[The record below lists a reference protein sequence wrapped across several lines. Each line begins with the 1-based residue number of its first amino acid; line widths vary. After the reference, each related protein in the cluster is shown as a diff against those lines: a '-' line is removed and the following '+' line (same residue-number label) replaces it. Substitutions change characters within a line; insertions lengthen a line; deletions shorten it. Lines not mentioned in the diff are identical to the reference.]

1 MERHEFHWP
10 PEKSSKKPFKMIELR
25 KKKDFT
31 AEVFTSSMNDIMFF
45 LMLFFI
51 IISTLLNPSMIKVS
65 LPNSQSSQSIQKK
78 EINLTMTKEKVYFVN
93 NNQVPF
99 DELETQLKKELN
111 RYPDAFIMLRFDNTL
126 PIQDLV
132 NVLSLGNKVNA
143 KMIIATAKSR

>member
-1 MERHEFHWP
+1 
-10 PEKSSKKPFKMIELR
+10 MIELR

>member
-1 MERHEFHWP
+1 
-10 PEKSSKKPFKMIELR
+10 MIELR

-31 AEVFTSSMNDIMFF
+31 AELFTSSMNDIMFF

>member
-1 MERHEFHWP
+1 
-10 PEKSSKKPFKMIELR
+10 MIELR

-65 LPNSQSSQSIQKK
+65 LPNSQNSQSIQKK
-78 EINLTMTKEKVYFVN
+78 EINLTMTKEKIYFVN
-93 NNQVPF
+93 NTQVPF
-99 DELETQLKKELN
+99 DAVETQLKKELN

-132 NVLSLGNKVNA
+132 NVLSLGNKLNA
-143 KMIIATAKSR
+143 KMIIATAKKR

>member
-1 MERHEFHWP
+1 
-10 PEKSSKKPFKMIELR
+10 MIELR
-25 KKKDFT
+25 KKRDFA

-65 LPNSQSSQSIQKK
+65 LPSSQYSQSIQKK
-78 EINLTMTKEKVYFVN
+78 EINLTMTREKVYFVN
-93 NNQVPF
+93 NTQVPF
-99 DELETQLKKELN
+99 NKLESQLNKELK

-132 NVLSLGNKVNA
+132 NVLSLGNKLNA
-143 KMIIATAKSR
+143 KMIIATAKAR

>member
-1 MERHEFHWP
+1 
-10 PEKSSKKPFKMIELR
+10 MIELR

-51 IISTLLNPSMIKVS
+51 IISTLLNPSMIKVT
-65 LPNSQSSQSIQKK
+65 LPNSQNSQSIQKK
-78 EINLTMTKEKVYFVN
+78 EINLTMTKEKNYFVN
-93 NNQVPF
+93 NTQVPF
-99 DELETQLKKELN
+99 KELENQLNKELKL
-111 RYPDAFIMLRFDNTL
+111 YPDAFIMLRFDSTL

-132 NVLSLGNKVNA
+132 NVLSLGNKLNA

>member
-1 MERHEFHWP
+1 
-10 PEKSSKKPFKMIELR
+10 MIDLR

-51 IISTLLNPSMIKVS
+51 IISTLLNPSMIRVS
-65 LPNSQSSQSIQKK
+65 LPSSNSSQTIQKK
-78 EINLTMTKEKVYFVN
+78 EINLTMTKEKLYYVN
-93 NNQVPF
+93 NALVPF
-99 DELETQLKKELN
+99 NALEGELKKELT
-111 RYPDAFIMLRFDNTL
+111 RSPEAFIMLRFDNSL

-132 NVLSLGNKVNA
+132 DVLSVGNRLNS

>member
-1 MERHEFHWP
+1 
-10 PEKSSKKPFKMIELR
+10 MIELR
-25 KKKDFT
+25 KKKDYT

-65 LPNSQSSQSIQKK
+65 LPNSQNSQSIQKK
-78 EINLTMTKEKVYFVN
+78 EINLTMTKEKIYFVN
-93 NNQVPF
+93 NIQVPF
-99 DELETQLKKELN
+99 NALETQLKKELN

-132 NVLSLGNKVNA
+132 NVLSLGNKVNG
-143 KMIIATAKSR
+143 KMIIATAKTH